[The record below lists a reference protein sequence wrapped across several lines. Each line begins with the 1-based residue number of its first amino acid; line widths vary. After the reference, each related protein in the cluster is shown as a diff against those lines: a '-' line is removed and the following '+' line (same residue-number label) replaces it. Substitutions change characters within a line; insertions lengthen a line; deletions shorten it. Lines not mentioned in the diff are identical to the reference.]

1 MFLDLK
7 YGQPCC
13 YPSGYPSGLVLGVPS
28 RATVQSTAPL
38 TAELDLRTLWAD
50 STLSHVSIST
60 SSGRVDLNVRDDH
73 FGLRLS
79 LERLLEGWMLSVSVM
94 NGGFLFRTHLPDY
107 TGAHCSLRERSL
119 QGPTLWEHL
128 TEEA

>member
-13 YPSGYPSGLVLGVPS
+13 YPSGYPSGLVLGIPS

-50 STLSHVSIST
+50 EALSLVSLST
-60 SSGRVDLNVRDDH
+60 SGRVDLDVRDAD
-73 FGLRLS
+73 FS
-79 LERLLEGWMLSVSVM
+79 LQIVLQRQFEGWMLSVHIM
-94 NGGFLFRTHLPDY
+94 GIGYPFRVHLPDY

-119 QGPTLWEHL
+119 QGPTLWQRL